1 MRNIT
6 HKVKTLRIAIAE
18 ALVKVSMQE
27 TIDAVRNRKVP
38 KGDVFEFSRAAGLL
52 GIKNTPQAIPD
63 CHPIP
68 VEYSSIDYLI
78 DDLTIKITVE
88 VHSVYRTGVE
98 VEAMHGAAVTALTI
112 YDMLKPIDKS
122 IEIGS
127 IRLVKKKGGKTDF
140 RKPVNTSLK
149 SAVIV
154 CSDSVSAG
162 SSEDK
167 SGKLI
172 RGILSD
178 HGMNAPEY
186 VIVPDDKKKIGD
198 KLQEFEKEGYDLVLL
213 TGGTGLSPRD
223 ITPEA
228 VEPLLDRVIPG
239 ITEAARN
246 YGQERTPYAML
257 SRGVAGFMKGMLVI
271 TLPGSSKAVEE
282 SMHAIF
288 PYILH
293 LFPVKEGIKHG

>member
-1 MRNIT
+1 
-6 HKVKTLRIAIAE
+6 
-18 ALVKVSMQE
+18 
-27 TIDAVRNRKVP
+27 
-38 KGDVFEFSRAAGLL
+38 
-52 GIKNTPQAIPD
+52 
-63 CHPIP
+63 
-68 VEYSSIDYLI
+68 
-78 DDLTIKITVE
+78 
-88 VHSVYRTGVE
+88 
-98 VEAMHGAAVTALTI
+98 
-112 YDMLKPIDKS
+112 
-122 IEIGS
+122 
-127 IRLVKKKGGKTDF
+127 
-140 RKPVNTSLK
+140 LK

-162 SSEDK
+162 SAEDK

-172 RGILSD
+172 KKILTDS
-178 HGMNAPEY
+178 GMEEAAY
-186 VIVPDDKKKIGD
+186 SILPDDKKKIGD
-198 KLQEFEKEGYDLVLL
+198 KLLELEKEGYNLVLL

-223 ITPEA
+223 VTPEA

-282 SMHAIF
+282 SMNAIF

-293 LFPVKEGIKHG
+293 LFPVKEGIKHN